1 MAKSERGITGE
12 TLRGLIK
19 QLGEYGRLMRLD
31 RPIGILLLLWP
42 TLWALWISGEGHPD
56 ETVFAV
62 FVLGV
67 IVMRSAGCVVND
79 LADRGFDPHVKR
91 TRDRPLALGT
101 VSLAEALCLFAG
113 LMLIAFGLVLTQNR
127 LTITLAFIGAFLAA
141 TYPFLKRFTSLPQL
155 YLGAAFGWGVPM
167 AFAAQTAALPQIAW
181 LMFLTIVV
189 WAIIYDTMYAMV
201 DREDDIKLGL
211 RSTAILF
218 DEADRF
224 IIGVLQLILFA
235 GLMLLAP
242 MAGLGKW
249 YWLGLAGAAIAAI
262 YQQFLIR
269 DREPTLCFR
278 AFLNNNA
285 LGASVFAGIALD
297 YLFRS
302 A

>member
-1 MAKSERGITGE
+1 MAKSTRGITGE
-12 TLRGLIK
+12 TLRGLIN

-79 LADRGFDPHVKR
+79 LADRRFDPHVKR

-127 LTITLAFIGAFLAA
+127 LTITLAFVGAFLAA

-224 IIGVLQLILFA
+224 IIGVLQLIFFA

>member
-1 MAKSERGITGE
+1 
-12 TLRGLIK
+12 
-19 QLGEYGRLMRLD
+19 
-31 RPIGILLLLWP
+31 
-42 TLWALWISGEGHPD
+42 GEGRPD
-56 ETVFAV
+56 ESVFAV

-79 LADRGFDPHVKR
+79 LADRRFDPHVKR

-101 VSLAEALCLFAG
+101 VSVAEALCLFAG

-127 LTITLAFIGAFLAA
+127 LTITLAFVGAFLAA
-141 TYPFLKRFTSLPQL
+141 TYPFMKRFTSLPQL
-155 YLGAAFGWGVPM
+155 YLGVAFGWGVPM
-167 AFAAQTAALPQIAW
+167 AFAAQTAALPQISW
-181 LMFLTIVV
+181 LMFLIIVV

-201 DREDDIKLGL
+201 DREDDLKLGL

-224 IIGVLQLILFA
+224 IIGVLQLIFFA

-242 MAGLGKW
+242 MADLGKW

-262 YQQFLIR
+262 YQQLLIR
-269 DREPTLCFR
+269 DRDPASCFR

>member
-1 MAKSERGITGE
+1 MV
-12 TLRGLIK
+12 K
-19 QLGEYGRLMRLD
+19 QLGEYGKLMRLD

-42 TLWALWISGEGHPD
+42 TLWALWIAGEGRPD
-56 ETVFAV
+56 ESVFAV

-79 LADRGFDPHVKR
+79 LADRRFDPHVKR

-101 VSLAEALCLFAG
+101 VSVAEALCLFAG

-127 LTITLAFIGAFLAA
+127 LTITLAFVGAFLAA
-141 TYPFLKRFTSLPQL
+141 TYPFMKRFTSLPQL
-155 YLGAAFGWGVPM
+155 YLGVAFGWGVPM

-181 LMFLTIVV
+181 LMFLIIVV

-201 DREDDIKLGL
+201 DREDDLKLGL

-224 IIGVLQLILFA
+224 IIGVLQLIFFA

-242 MAGLGKW
+242 MADLGKW

-269 DREPTLCFR
+269 DRDPASCFR

>member
-1 MAKSERGITGE
+1 MTGE
-12 TLRGLIK
+12 TFRGLVK
-19 QLGEYGRLMRLD
+19 QIGEYGKLMRLD

-42 TLWALWISGEGHPD
+42 TLWALWIAGEGRPD
-56 ETVFAV
+56 ESVFAV

-79 LADRGFDPHVKR
+79 LADRRFDPHVKR

-101 VSLAEALCLFAG
+101 VSVAEALCLFAG

-127 LTITLAFIGAFLAA
+127 LTITLAFVGAFLAA
-141 TYPFLKRFTSLPQL
+141 TYPFMKRFTSLPQL
-155 YLGAAFGWGVPM
+155 YLGVAFGWGVPM
-167 AFAAQTAALPQIAW
+167 AFAAQTAALPQISW
-181 LMFLTIVV
+181 LMFLIIVV

-201 DREDDIKLGL
+201 DREDDLKLGL

-224 IIGVLQLILFA
+224 IIGVLQLIFFA

-242 MAGLGKW
+242 MADLGKW

-269 DREPTLCFR
+269 DRDPASCFR

>member
-1 MAKSERGITGE
+1 MTGE

-56 ETVFAV
+56 EMVFTV

-79 LADRGFDPHVKR
+79 LADRRFDPHVKR
-91 TRDRPLALGT
+91 TRDRPLVLGT

-155 YLGAAFGWGVPM
+155 YLGVAFGWGVPM

-218 DEADRF
+218 DDADRF
-224 IIGVLQLILFA
+224 IIGVLQLIFFA
-235 GLMLLAP
+235 GLILLAP

-249 YWLGLAGAAIAAI
+249 YWLGLGGAAIAAI

-269 DREPTLCFR
+269 DRDPAMCFR

>member
-1 MAKSERGITGE
+1 MAKSKRGMTGE
-12 TLRGLIK
+12 TFRGLVK
-19 QLGEYGRLMRLD
+19 QLGEYGKLMRLD

-42 TLWALWISGEGHPD
+42 TLWALWIAGEGRPD
-56 ETVFAV
+56 ESVFAV

-79 LADRGFDPHVKR
+79 LADRRFDPHVKR

-101 VSLAEALCLFAG
+101 VSVAEALCLFAG

-127 LTITLAFIGAFLAA
+127 LTITLAFVGAFLAA
-141 TYPFLKRFTSLPQL
+141 TYPFMKRFTSLPQL
-155 YLGAAFGWGVPM
+155 YLGVAFGWGVPM
-167 AFAAQTAALPQIAW
+167 AFAAQTAALPQISW
-181 LMFLTIVV
+181 LMFLIIVV

-201 DREDDIKLGL
+201 DREDDLKLGL

-224 IIGVLQLILFA
+224 IIGVLQLIFFA

-242 MAGLGKW
+242 MADLGKW
-249 YWLGLAGAAIAAI
+249 YWLGLAGAALAAI

-269 DREPTLCFR
+269 DRDPASCFR

>member
-1 MAKSERGITGE
+1 MTGE
-12 TLRGLIK
+12 TFRGLVK
-19 QLGEYGRLMRLD
+19 QLGEYGKLMRLD

-42 TLWALWISGEGHPD
+42 TLWALWIAGEGRPD
-56 ETVFAV
+56 ESVFAV

-79 LADRGFDPHVKR
+79 LADRRFDPHVKR

-101 VSLAEALCLFAG
+101 VSVAEALCLFAG

-127 LTITLAFIGAFLAA
+127 LTITLAFVGAFLAA
-141 TYPFLKRFTSLPQL
+141 TYPFMKRFTSLPQL
-155 YLGAAFGWGVPM
+155 YLGVAFGWGVPM
-167 AFAAQTAALPQIAW
+167 AFAAQTAALPQISW
-181 LMFLTIVV
+181 LMFLIIVV

-201 DREDDIKLGL
+201 DREDDLKLGL

-224 IIGVLQLILFA
+224 IIGVLQLIFFA

-242 MAGLGKW
+242 MADLGKW

-269 DREPTLCFR
+269 DREPASCFR

>member
-1 MAKSERGITGE
+1 MAKSKRGMTGE
-12 TLRGLIK
+12 TFRGLVK
-19 QLGEYGRLMRLD
+19 QLGEYGKLMRLD

-42 TLWALWISGEGHPD
+42 TLWALWIAGEGRPD
-56 ETVFAV
+56 ESVFAV

-79 LADRGFDPHVKR
+79 LADRRFDPHVKR

-101 VSLAEALCLFAG
+101 VSVAEALCLFAG

-127 LTITLAFIGAFLAA
+127 LTITLAFVGAFLAA
-141 TYPFLKRFTSLPQL
+141 TYPFMKRFTSLPQL
-155 YLGAAFGWGVPM
+155 YLGVAFGWGVPM

-181 LMFLTIVV
+181 LMFLIIVV

-201 DREDDIKLGL
+201 DREDDLKLGL

-224 IIGVLQLILFA
+224 IIGVLQLIFFA

-242 MAGLGKW
+242 MADLGKW

-262 YQQFLIR
+262 YQQLLIR
-269 DREPTLCFR
+269 DRDPASCFR

>member
-1 MAKSERGITGE
+1 MAKSDRGITGE

-269 DREPTLCFR
+269 DREPALCFR

>member
-269 DREPTLCFR
+269 DREPALCFR

>member
-1 MAKSERGITGE
+1 MV
-12 TLRGLIK
+12 K
-19 QLGEYGRLMRLD
+19 QLGEYGKLMRLD

-42 TLWALWISGEGHPD
+42 TLWALWIAGEGRPD
-56 ETVFAV
+56 ESVFAV

-79 LADRGFDPHVKR
+79 LADRRFDPHVKR

-101 VSLAEALCLFAG
+101 VSVAEALCLFAG

-127 LTITLAFIGAFLAA
+127 LTITLAFVGAFLAA
-141 TYPFLKRFTSLPQL
+141 TYPFMKRFTSLPQL
-155 YLGAAFGWGVPM
+155 YLGVAFGWGVPM
-167 AFAAQTAALPQIAW
+167 AFAAQTAALPQISW
-181 LMFLTIVV
+181 LMFLIIVV

-201 DREDDIKLGL
+201 DREDDLKLGL

-224 IIGVLQLILFA
+224 IIGVLQLIFFA

-242 MAGLGKW
+242 MADLGKW

-269 DREPTLCFR
+269 DRDPASCFR
-278 AFLNNNA
+278 AFL
-285 LGASVFAGIALD
+285 
-297 YLFRS
+297 
-302 A
+302 

>member
-1 MAKSERGITGE
+1 MAKSKRGMTGE
-12 TLRGLIK
+12 TFRGLVK
-19 QLGEYGRLMRLD
+19 QLGEYGKLMRLD

-42 TLWALWISGEGHPD
+42 TLWALWIAGEGRPD
-56 ETVFAV
+56 ESVFAV

-79 LADRGFDPHVKR
+79 LADRRFDPHVKR

-101 VSLAEALCLFAG
+101 VSVAEALCLFAG

-127 LTITLAFIGAFLAA
+127 LTITLAFVGAFLAA
-141 TYPFLKRFTSLPQL
+141 TYPFMKRFTSLPQL
-155 YLGAAFGWGVPM
+155 YLGVAFGWGVPM
-167 AFAAQTAALPQIAW
+167 AFAAQTAALPQISW
-181 LMFLTIVV
+181 LMFLIIVV

-201 DREDDIKLGL
+201 DREDDLKLGL

-224 IIGVLQLILFA
+224 IIGVLQLIFFA

-242 MAGLGKW
+242 MADLGKW

-262 YQQFLIR
+262 YQQLLIR
-269 DREPTLCFR
+269 DRDPASCFR

>member
-1 MAKSERGITGE
+1 MTGE
-12 TLRGLIK
+12 TFRGLVK
-19 QLGEYGRLMRLD
+19 QLGEYGKLMRLD

-42 TLWALWISGEGHPD
+42 TLWALWIAGEGRPD
-56 ETVFAV
+56 ESVFAV

-79 LADRGFDPHVKR
+79 LADRRFDPHVER

-101 VSLAEALCLFAG
+101 VSVAEALCLFAG

-127 LTITLAFIGAFLAA
+127 LTITLAFVGAFLAA
-141 TYPFLKRFTSLPQL
+141 TYPFMKRFTSLPQL
-155 YLGAAFGWGVPM
+155 YLGVAFGWGVPM
-167 AFAAQTAALPQIAW
+167 AFAAQTAALPQISW
-181 LMFLTIVV
+181 LMFLIIVV

-201 DREDDIKLGL
+201 DREDDLKLGL

-224 IIGVLQLILFA
+224 IIGVLQLIFFA

-242 MAGLGKW
+242 MADLGKW

-269 DREPTLCFR
+269 DRDPASCFR

>member
-1 MAKSERGITGE
+1 MV
-12 TLRGLIK
+12 K
-19 QLGEYGRLMRLD
+19 QLGEYGKLMRLD

-42 TLWALWISGEGHPD
+42 TLWALWIAGEGRPD
-56 ETVFAV
+56 ESVFAV

-79 LADRGFDPHVKR
+79 LADRRFDPHVKR

-101 VSLAEALCLFAG
+101 VSVAEALCLFAG

-127 LTITLAFIGAFLAA
+127 LTITLAFVGAFLAA
-141 TYPFLKRFTSLPQL
+141 TYPFMKRFTSLPQL
-155 YLGAAFGWGVPM
+155 YLGVAFGWGVPM

-181 LMFLTIVV
+181 LMFLIIVV

-201 DREDDIKLGL
+201 DREDDLKLGL

-224 IIGVLQLILFA
+224 IIGVLQLIFFA

-242 MAGLGKW
+242 MADLGKW

-262 YQQFLIR
+262 YQQLLIR
-269 DREPTLCFR
+269 DRDPASCFR

>member
-1 MAKSERGITGE
+1 MAKSKRGMTGE
-12 TLRGLIK
+12 TFRGLVK
-19 QLGEYGRLMRLD
+19 QLGEYGKLMRLD

-42 TLWALWISGEGHPD
+42 TLWALWIAGEGRPD
-56 ETVFAV
+56 ESVFAV

-79 LADRGFDPHVKR
+79 LADRRFDPHVKR

-101 VSLAEALCLFAG
+101 VSVAEALCLFAG

-127 LTITLAFIGAFLAA
+127 LTITLAFVGAFLAA
-141 TYPFLKRFTSLPQL
+141 TYPFMNRFTSLPQL
-155 YLGAAFGWGVPM
+155 YLGVAFGWGVPM
-167 AFAAQTAALPQIAW
+167 AFAAQTAALPQISW
-181 LMFLTIVV
+181 LMFLIIVV

-201 DREDDIKLGL
+201 DREDDLKLGL

-224 IIGVLQLILFA
+224 IIGVLQLIFFA

-242 MAGLGKW
+242 MADLGKW

-269 DREPTLCFR
+269 DRDPASCFR

>member
-1 MAKSERGITGE
+1 MTGE
-12 TLRGLIK
+12 TFRGLVK
-19 QLGEYGRLMRLD
+19 QLGEYGKLMRLD

-42 TLWALWISGEGHPD
+42 TLWALWIAGEGRPD
-56 ETVFAV
+56 ESVFAV

-79 LADRGFDPHVKR
+79 LADRRFDPHVQR

-101 VSLAEALCLFAG
+101 VSVAEALCLFAG

-127 LTITLAFIGAFLAA
+127 LTITLAFVGAFLAA
-141 TYPFLKRFTSLPQL
+141 TYPFMKRFTSLPQL
-155 YLGAAFGWGVPM
+155 YLGVAFGWGVPM
-167 AFAAQTAALPQIAW
+167 AFAAQTAALPQISW
-181 LMFLTIVV
+181 LMFLIIVV

-201 DREDDIKLGL
+201 DREDDLKLGL

-224 IIGVLQLILFA
+224 IIGVLQLIFFA

-242 MAGLGKW
+242 MADLGKW

-269 DREPTLCFR
+269 DRDPASCFR